1 MKLNSFLAFLFTL
14 IAVLIIIYGLF
25 MEYSNLFIPKN
36 DCEGYSL
43 FLFPDVDKLD
53 TQIGKG
59 IIVKLRVINAGSFGD
74 RYEVS
79 LTGPEWVIIRP
90 TSFSLKAEESKTLFL
105 YISPSLG
112 NEGKYDIGI
121 NVKSKCITES
131 QTIEVNVLN
140 Q

>member
-25 MEYSNLFIPKN
+25 MEYSNLFMPKS

-79 LTGPEWVIIRP
+79 LTGPEWAIIKP

-105 YISPSLG
+105 YIGPSLG
-112 NEGKYDIGI
+112 NEGKYDIGA